1 MSSRLHGNVS
11 GSGQDKALNAGRG
24 TRGWHTLKLPR
35 HGAHEVVLTHVQVL
49 EVADL
54 RGNHA
59 EQPVAIEPELGQ
71 TGTISNPRW
80 DETGQLVVQ

>member
-1 MSSRLHGNVS
+1 
-11 GSGQDKALNAGRG
+11 
-24 TRGWHTLKLPR
+24 
-35 HGAHEVVLTHVQVL
+35 VVLTHVQVL

-71 TGTISNPRW
+71 TGTISNPRR